1 MSDIAD
7 RGATADTIIGVSF
20 GDRFRAAE
28 FMTAMSRLAS
38 RGELTLK
45 DAVLVTKAADGSTR
59 VEESTDPSVGR
70 AALSGAMCP
79 GLLGLVLGG
88 PVGWI
93 AGGVV
98 GAGVGAGVAK
108 AVDLG
113 VPDEWVAWFREAVQP
128 DTTTVVILT
137 SDVLVEPFVAEAQ
150 RFSGARL
157 VYANLA
163 PGIIDRLSSA
173 FGEPR

>member
-1 MSDIAD
+1 MTDT
-7 RGATADTIIGVSF
+7 GAPADTIIGVSF
-20 GDRFRAAE
+20 GDRFRASE
-28 FMTAMSRLAS
+28 FLTAMSRLAN

-45 DAVLVTKAADGSTR
+45 DAVLVSKHADGSTR
-59 VEESTDPSVGR
+59 VEESTDPSMGR
-70 AALSGAMCP
+70 AALSGAMWSS
-79 GLLGLVLGG
+79 LIGLVLGG

-108 AVDLG
+108 AIDLG

-150 RFSGARL
+150 RFSGAHL

-163 PGIIDRLSSA
+163 PGIVDRVRTA
-173 FGEPR
+173 FGEPS

>member
-1 MSDIAD
+1 MTDSGGAD
-7 RGATADTIIGVSF
+7 GATDTIIGVSF
-20 GDRFRAAE
+20 SDRFRAAE
-28 FMTAMSRLAS
+28 FLTAMGRLAS

-45 DAVLVTKAADGSTR
+45 DAVLVSKTADGATR

-70 AALSGAMCP
+70 AALSGAMWAS
-79 GLLGLVLGG
+79 LLGLVLGG

-137 SDVLVEPFVAEAQ
+137 TDVLVEPLVAEAE
-150 RFSGARL
+150 RFSGAHL

-163 PGIIDRLSSA
+163 PGIVERVRSA
-173 FGEPR
+173 FGDAS

>member
-1 MSDIAD
+1 MTDSGNAA
-7 RGATADTIIGVSF
+7 GTTDTIIGVSF
-20 GDRFRAAE
+20 GDRYRAAE
-28 FMTAMSRLAS
+28 FLTAMGRLAS

-45 DAVLVTKAADGSTR
+45 DAVLVSKATDGSTR

-70 AALSGAMCP
+70 AALSGAMWSS
-79 GLLGLVLGG
+79 LIGLVLGG

-113 VPDEWVAWFREAVQP
+113 VPDEWVAWFRESVQP

-137 SDVLVEPFVAEAQ
+137 ADVLVDPFVAEAE
-150 RFSGARL
+150 RFVGAHL

-163 PGIIDRLSSA
+163 PGIVDRVRTALGDAS
-173 FGEPR
+173 